1 MSLWC
6 SHVSGG
12 YFLVDPLLVQRL
24 KFFKLFLKSLGCL
37 GFHTSPD
44 HVHSAHAREG
54 GYFGVKR
61 IVMTVGNPRKLRKK
75 IPSH

>member
-6 SHVSGG
+6 SHVSDG

-54 GYFGVKR
+54 GGVLRGKKDSDDR
-61 IVMTVGNPRKLRKK
+61 RKSKK
-75 IPSH
+75 TT